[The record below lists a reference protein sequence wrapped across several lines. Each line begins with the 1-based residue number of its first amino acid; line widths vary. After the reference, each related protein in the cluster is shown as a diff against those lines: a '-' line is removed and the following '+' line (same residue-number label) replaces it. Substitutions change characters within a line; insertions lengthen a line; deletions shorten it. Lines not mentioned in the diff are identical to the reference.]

1 MVKEKLVERMILTAD
16 VPSEEVVSP
25 DGTST
30 PFVMGVQS
38 GFTFEQQLEI
48 LNMQSRERDLDRQH
62 ELEKMRLEERERE
75 RNFEKFKYE
84 QQVQEVKLAQEA
96 ERLKLVAEGKMGLS
110 SDSSGDQL
118 VSNRALNIASMTKL
132 LPRFNEKNL
141 DVFFSL
147 FESVAEDRG
156 WNDAERTVLLQSV
169 FEGRAQEAYISLSA
183 TSRKD
188 YKIVKDAVL
197 KAYELVP
204 EAYRRRFRGWKKAER
219 QTHVEVVPELMTHF
233 NRWCDSLGIESFE
246 SLCDLIILEQFKN
259 IIPERIVTYI
269 NEQKVKT
276 AAEAAVLADEFV
288 LIHKNTGVFQRDHYF
303 ENLDR
308 PTLLKAE
315 YRPIRKI
322 DPNSI
327 CRYCLE
333 KGHWKK
339 ECPVLKGKYKA
350 GTKAVGLA
358 SAFISNETSW
368 VAGIPVGEKNQN
380 ADKNGE

>member
-84 QQVQEVKLAQEA
+84 LQVQEVKLAQEA

-188 YKIVKDAVL
+188 YKIVKD
-197 KAYELVP
+197 
-204 EAYRRRFRGWKKAER
+204 
-219 QTHVEVVPELMTHF
+219 
-233 NRWCDSLGIESFE
+233 
-246 SLCDLIILEQFKN
+246 
-259 IIPERIVTYI
+259 
-269 NEQKVKT
+269 
-276 AAEAAVLADEFV
+276 EF
-288 LIHKNTGVFQRDHYF
+288 
-303 ENLDR
+303 
-308 PTLLKAE
+308 
-315 YRPIRKI
+315 
-322 DPNSI
+322 
-327 CRYCLE
+327 
-333 KGHWKK
+333 
-339 ECPVLKGKYKA
+339 
-350 GTKAVGLA
+350 
-358 SAFISNETSW
+358 
-368 VAGIPVGEKNQN
+368 
-380 ADKNGE
+380 